1 MNTRT
6 THIHKEMKTHH
17 FCFVDEMLL
26 LDGNILPYT
35 KKEIEEKKTEVLSS
49 LLDDVIVS
57 ISDDAVV
64 VCGLGKAEMI
74 LRRKLED
81 RLGRVVG

>member
-6 THIHKEMKTHH
+6 AHVHKEMKTHH

-26 LDGNILPYT
+26 LDGNRVPYT
-35 KKEIEEKKTEVLSS
+35 KKEIEEKKTEILSS
-49 LLDDVIVS
+49 LLDDVIPL
-57 ISDDAVV
+57 IGKGEVV
-64 VCGLGKAEMI
+64 VCGSGKAEVM

-81 RLGRVVG
+81 RLGRVVR